1 MENKRNIERL
11 TNEETIAL
19 NKQSENFKKSLKERK
34 NKIPEILYVLY
45 SQRELLKIRSEIGRF
60 NIPLNFNIPLHDLI
74 QNLSVWCPELSV
86 KYMLKPC
93 IKVNNYAFSKI
104 AGTNKGILYRL
115 TMFLWKFS
123 FVRKLH
129 KKLKINPRLFNS
141 ALETEILS
149 LQGYRMSELSSFN
162 DSDDVIHSFTE
173 IVDNLQ
179 KIVPEKYAELSDAI
193 NDYNEAAIAFYEA
206 TQQNYEKLTLN

>member
-1 MENKRNIERL
+1 MENKRKIGRL

-19 NKQSENFKKSLKERK
+19 NKQSENFKKSLQERK

-45 SQRELLKIRSEIGRF
+45 SQRELLRIRSEIGRL
-60 NIPLNFNIPLHDLI
+60 NIPLHFNIPLHDLI

-93 IKVNNYAFSKI
+93 IQVNNYAFSKI
-104 AGTNKGILYRL
+104 AGTNKGIFYRL

-129 KKLKINPRLFNS
+129 KKLKINLRLFNS

-149 LQGYRMSELSSFN
+149 LQEYRMSELSSFN

>member
-1 MENKRNIERL
+1 MENKRNIGRL
-11 TNEETIAL
+11 TKEETIAL
-19 NKQSENFKKSLKERK
+19 NKQSENFKQSLKERK

-93 IKVNNYAFSKI
+93 IQVNNYAFSKI
-104 AGTNKGILYRL
+104 AGTNKGIFYRL

-129 KKLKINPRLFNS
+129 KKLKINPRLFKS

>member
-1 MENKRNIERL
+1 MENKRKIGRL

-45 SQRELLKIRSEIGRF
+45 SQRELLRIRSEIGRL
-60 NIPLNFNIPLHDLI
+60 NIPFNFNIPLHDLI

-93 IKVNNYAFSKI
+93 IQVNNYAFSKI
-104 AGTNKGILYRL
+104 AGRNKGIFYRL
-115 TMFLWKFS
+115 TMFLWKLS

-129 KKLKINPRLFNS
+129 KKLKINLRLFNS

-179 KIVPEKYAELSDAI
+179 KIVPEKYAELADAI

>member
-1 MENKRNIERL
+1 MENKRKIGRL

-19 NKQSENFKKSLKERK
+19 NKQSENFKKSLQERK

-45 SQRELLKIRSEIGRF
+45 SQRELLRIRSEIGRL
-60 NIPLNFNIPLHDLI
+60 NIPLHFNIPLHDLI

-93 IKVNNYAFSKI
+93 IQVNNYAFSKI
-104 AGTNKGILYRL
+104 AGTNKGIFYRL

-129 KKLKINPRLFNS
+129 KKLKINLRLFNS

-179 KIVPEKYAELSDAI
+179 KIVPEKYAELADAI

>member
-1 MENKRNIERL
+1 MENKRNIGRL
-11 TNEETIAL
+11 TKEETIAL
-19 NKQSENFKKSLKERK
+19 NKQSENFKQSLKERK

-93 IKVNNYAFSKI
+93 IQVNNYAFSKI
-104 AGTNKGILYRL
+104 AGTNKGIFYRL
-115 TMFLWKFS
+115 TMFLWKLS

-129 KKLKINPRLFNS
+129 KKLKINLRLFNS

>member
-1 MENKRNIERL
+1 M

-19 NKQSENFKKSLKERK
+19 NKQSENFKKSLQERK

-45 SQRELLKIRSEIGRF
+45 SQRELLRIRSEIGRL
-60 NIPLNFNIPLHDLI
+60 NIPLHFNIPLHDLI

-93 IKVNNYAFSKI
+93 IQVNNYAFSKI
-104 AGTNKGILYRL
+104 AGTNKGIFYRL

-129 KKLKINPRLFNS
+129 KKLKINLRLFNS

-179 KIVPEKYAELSDAI
+179 KIVPEKYAELADAI

>member
-1 MENKRNIERL
+1 MENKRNIGRL
-11 TNEETIAL
+11 TKEETIAL

-93 IKVNNYAFSKI
+93 IQVNNYAFSKI
-104 AGTNKGILYRL
+104 AGRNKGIFYRL

>member
-1 MENKRNIERL
+1 MENKRKIGRL

-45 SQRELLKIRSEIGRF
+45 SQRELLRIRSEIGRL
-60 NIPLNFNIPLHDLI
+60 NIPFNFNIPLHDLI

-93 IKVNNYAFSKI
+93 IQVNNYAFSKI
-104 AGTNKGILYRL
+104 AGRNKGIFYRL
-115 TMFLWKFS
+115 TMFLWKLS

-129 KKLKINPRLFNS
+129 KKLKINLRLFNS